1 MVDDALDA
9 LFDAQACNLG
19 DDWILE
25 DVKITHPRDDRV
37 LIVVVGSSSHLQE
50 LARLAVSAQE
60 RRKDEDIQDEDVQ
73 EWADTL
79 AQDAVNCAG

>member
-1 MVDDALDA
+1 MVDDALNA

-19 DDWILE
+19 DDWVLE

-37 LIVVVGSSSHLQE
+37 LIVVVGSSGSLTD
-50 LARLAVSAQE
+50 LARLAVASQE
-60 RRKDEDIQDEDVQ
+60 ERKDKEVEPCWKDD
-73 EWADTL
+73 L